1 MSGAGGVSGS
11 DACVSRRGRPLVLHF
26 QVQYCLLERSW
37 MGMSG
42 AWAEGCMKQLTGV
55 GLPAVSRHRTCACC
69 FDPACAAPGGG
80 AVRVQLSGV
89 VGTQHRALD
98 AQHIMLVG
106 MDGGS
111 LHLDVKYLAV
121 VWLASWMMCS
131 GMGPST
137 ASIMA
142 RCSRFSCV
150 WNSASPASR
159 QPLSSSFPGRHRHDV
174 AASWRVL
181 TELLTVS
188 LWWIHSQ
195 HQALCQHAHVAWWPG
210 SVRRQLPAMRS

>member
-1 MSGAGGVSGS
+1 M
-11 DACVSRRGRPLVLHF
+11 
-26 QVQYCLLERSW
+26 
-37 MGMSG
+37 
-42 AWAEGCMKQLTGV
+42 
-55 GLPAVSRHRTCACC
+55 
-69 FDPACAAPGGG
+69 
-80 AVRVQLSGV
+80 RVQLFGV

-98 AQHIMLVG
+98 AQHAMLVRVER
-106 MDGGS
+106 GS

-159 QPLSSSFPGRHRHDV
+159 QPLSSSFPGRRQHEA

-181 TELLTVS
+181 AELLTVS
-188 LWWIHSQ
+188 LWWIHAQ
-195 HQALCQHAHVAWWPG
+195 DQALCQHGQYERWPS
-210 SVRRQLPAMRS
+210 SVSRHGRELSPSS